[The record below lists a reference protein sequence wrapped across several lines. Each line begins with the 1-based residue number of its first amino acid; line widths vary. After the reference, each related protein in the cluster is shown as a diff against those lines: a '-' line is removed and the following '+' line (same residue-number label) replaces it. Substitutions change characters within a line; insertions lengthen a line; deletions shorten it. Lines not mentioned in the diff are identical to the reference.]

1 MTLEGAIYDAIVAE
15 CEEMERSKAYQ
26 GNGHHLAQRLA
37 KKVAGHQ
44 LVGDVILAAALY
56 ADNQCGRIGSPPFAI
71 CLKKELHDA

>member
-44 LVGDVILAAALY
+44 LVGDVILAAALC
-56 ADNQCGRIGSPPFAI
+56 ARHRLARGDLPFAVI
-71 CLKKELHDA
+71 LKKELHDV